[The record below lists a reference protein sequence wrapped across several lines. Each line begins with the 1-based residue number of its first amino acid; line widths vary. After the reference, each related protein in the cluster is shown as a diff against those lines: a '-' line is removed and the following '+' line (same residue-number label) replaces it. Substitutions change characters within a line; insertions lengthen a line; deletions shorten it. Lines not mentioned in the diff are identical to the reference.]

1 MATIKDIAN
10 IAGVSISTVSR
21 VLNLDKSLNVSEET
35 REKVLEIADKMNY
48 MTAKQKKLRDKVY
61 NIGIVSSF
69 IDGEANDPYFLYIRM
84 AIEKMCNE
92 KNIEF
97 KSVYIDKLISEPTSK
112 YKGINGIIAIG
123 IFTNEEIK
131 KLECITKDIIFVDS
145 SPDEWKYDSIVV
157 NFKQGVLSALS
168 YLENL
173 GHKNIGYIGGRVIAH
188 NDKEKKE
195 LFNDREKIYTEYMKE
210 KGNYKKE
217 WIYKGEF
224 TLEDGYELMKKMLE
238 NKNLPTAI
246 FIASDPM
253 AIGAYKAINEKG
265 YSIPEDIS
273 IIGFDDIATA
283 KFLTPSLTT
292 VKVFVELMGE
302 TALNT
307 ILERLENSREI
318 SKKIVLP
325 VKLIKRE
332 SCKSIK

>member
-21 VLNLDKSLNVSEET
+21 VLNLDKTLNVSEET

-48 MTAKQKKLRDKVY
+48 MTAKQKKLKDKGHT
-61 NIGIVSSF
+61 IGIVSSF
-69 IDGEANDPYFLYIRM
+69 VGGESNDPYFLYIRM
-84 AIEKMCNE
+84 AIEKRCNE

-97 KSVYIDKLISEPTSK
+97 KSVYIDKLVNEPVSK

-123 IFTNEEIK
+123 VFTSEEIEKLESITNE
-131 KLECITKDIIFVDS
+131 IIFVDS

-157 NFKQGVLSALS
+157 NFKQGVLSALN
-168 YLENL
+168 YLVDL
-173 GHKNIGYIGGRVIAH
+173 GHIDIGYIGGRVIAH

-195 LFNDREKIYTEYMKE
+195 MFNEREKIYIEYMKE

-217 WIYKGEF
+217 WVYKGDF
-224 TLEDGYELMKKMLE
+224 TLEDGYDLMKKMLE
-238 NKNLPTAI
+238 NKNIPTAV
-246 FIASDPM
+246 FVASDPM

-265 YSIPEDIS
+265 YFVPKDIS

-292 VKVFVELMGE
+292 IKVFVELMGE

-325 VKLIKRE
+325 VKLIERE
-332 SCKSIK
+332 SCKAIK